1 MLYFHRKMEKFS
13 RIVLSSLQKFKYK
26 KLSPIFVAIMTY
38 WVLCKESKFVWFI
51 VLEDGTIRLGFLS
64 FFCEGTDIF
73 GGLYTRSWVGK
84 KYC

>member
-1 MLYFHRKMEKFS
+1 MEKFS

-51 VLEDGTIRLGFLS
+51 VLEDETIRLGFLS

-73 GGLYTRSWVGK
+73 GGCIQEAGLEKILLRWK
-84 KYC
+84 A